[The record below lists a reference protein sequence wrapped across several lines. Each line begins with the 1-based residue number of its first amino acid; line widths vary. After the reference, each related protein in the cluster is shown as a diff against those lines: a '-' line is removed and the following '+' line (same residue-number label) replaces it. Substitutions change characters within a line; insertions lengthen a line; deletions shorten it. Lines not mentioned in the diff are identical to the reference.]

1 MRCVRIIECTFY
13 SLQYVK
19 NLAKMLFWEVI
30 EEKSKEISIEMVD
43 EVQELLDIGNTV
55 LDNTIYSTVKD
66 LSQ

>member
-1 MRCVRIIECTFY
+1 M
-13 SLQYVK
+13 K

-30 EEKSKEISIEMVD
+30 EEKSKEISVEMVD

>member
-1 MRCVRIIECTFY
+1 M
-13 SLQYVK
+13 K

>member
-1 MRCVRIIECTFY
+1 
-13 SLQYVK
+13 
-19 NLAKMLFWEVI
+19 MLFWEVI

>member
-1 MRCVRIIECTFY
+1 M
-13 SLQYVK
+13 K

-66 LSQ
+66 LSR